1 MAFDRVLRGEL
12 FDRVCSGASVAAA
25 SRALGVSKTTGKRW
39 WREAGGMK
47 LNMGA
52 VGGVDQV
59 VAVGAGGPGRR
70 LSLAERHEISVGVAL
85 GWTCADIARGVGRHR
100 STITRELDRNSNDDG
115 TYHPLMAHY
124 RAASNAKRPKGFKL
138 LNHPLEA
145 EIIECLDWGWSPKL
159 IADVIKIAFPD
170 DKMLWVSHET
180 IYKALYVQ
188 TRGTL
193 RADLAKS
200 LSTKRTARKSRG
212 KESRVGKPYRDAYK
226 IADRP
231 DIKDREEFPGHW
243 EGDLI
248 MGSDSSAIGTLVE
261 RTTRFVILLHLPADH
276 CADTVAEAMITA
288 MNNLPGELVQSIT
301 WDRGTELAAYREIQ
315 VKLDAPVYFCDPHSP
330 WQRGTNENTN
340 RLLRHWFAKGSDLR
354 AHTAADLRRVARLL
368 NDRPRPTL
376 DYQTPAQA
384 FARLL
389 NDDITQ
395 AA

>member
-1 MAFDRVLRGEL
+1 MAFDRVLRAEL
-12 FDRVCSGASVAAA
+12 FDLVCSGESVAAA

-47 LNMGA
+47 LNVGA
-52 VGGVDQV
+52 VGGVDEV
-59 VAVGAGGPGRR
+59 ISVGEGGPGRR
-70 LSLAERHEISVGVAL
+70 LSLLEREQISVGLVL
-85 GWTCADIARGVGRHR
+85 EWSCAEIARVVGRHR
-100 STITRELDRNSNDDG
+100 STITREIERNSTDDG
-115 TYHPLMAHY
+115 AYHPLMAHC
-124 RAASNAKRPKGFKL
+124 RAAGKAKRPKEFKL
-138 LNHPLEA
+138 FDHPLEW
-145 EIIECLDWGWSPKL
+145 EIIDWLECGWSPKL
-159 IADVIKIAFPD
+159 IADVIKLTFPD
-170 DKMLWVSHET
+170 DKLLWVSHET

-200 LSTKRTARKSRG
+200 LSTKRTARKPRD
-212 KESRVGKPYRDAYK
+212 KESRVGKLYRDAFK

-231 DIKDREEFPGHW
+231 EMKKREDFPGHW

-248 MGSDSSAIGTLVE
+248 IGSDSSAIGTLVE
-261 RTTRFVILLHLPADH
+261 RATRFTILLHLPADH
-276 CADTVAEAMITA
+276 RADTVAEAMIAA
-288 MNNLPGELVQSIT
+288 MNKLPGELVQSIT
-301 WDRGTELAAYREIQ
+301 WDRGTELADYRNIQ
-315 VKLDAPVYFCDPHSP
+315 MKLDAPVYFCDPHSP

-354 AHTAADLRRVARLL
+354 AYSAADLRRVARLL

-376 DYQTPAQA
+376 DYQTPAEA
-384 FARLL
+384 FATLL

>member
-1 MAFDRVLRGEL
+1 MAFDRVLRGKL
-12 FDRVCSGASVAAA
+12 FDLVCSGESVAAA
-25 SRALGVSKTTGKRW
+25 SRAVGVSKTTGKRW

-47 LNMGA
+47 LNVGA
-52 VGGVDQV
+52 VGGVGAV
-59 VAVGAGGPGRR
+59 VSVGEGGPGRR
-70 LSLAERHEISVGVAL
+70 LSLHERHEISVGLVL
-85 GWTCADIARGVGRHR
+85 EWSCAQIARAVGRHR
-100 STITRELDRNSNDDG
+100 STITRELERNSNDDG
-115 TYHPLMAHY
+115 TYHPLMAHCH
-124 RAASNAKRPKGFKL
+124 AASKAKRPKGFKL
-138 LNHPLEA
+138 VEHPLQA
-145 EIIECLDWGWSPKL
+145 RIVQQLDWGWSPKL
-159 IADVIKIAFPD
+159 IADVLKVDFPD
-170 DKMLWVSHET
+170 DKVMWVSHET

-212 KESRVGKPYRDAYK
+212 KESRVGRPYRDAYK

-231 DIKDREEFPGHW
+231 EMKDREDFPGHW

-261 RTTRFVILLHLPADH
+261 RSTRFTILLHLPADH
-276 CADTVAEAMITA
+276 QADTVADAMIVA
-288 MNNLPGELVQSIT
+288 MNQLPAELVQSIT
-301 WDRGTELAAYREIQ
+301 WDRGTELAAYRRIQ

-384 FARLL
+384 FAKLL
-389 NDDITQ
+389 NDDTTQ